1 MECAAAKLLL
11 VTSVGFQLV
20 SFIPIPFELT
30 YLIPIAMPVLLNNIC
45 PGKHHAGYGISS
57 GKLWKLRA
65 AVNYALAAGK
75 LVQVQ
80 RFCFRTGMAATLF
93 GQVNRNLNIIDT

>member
-1 MECAAAKLLL
+1 
-11 VTSVGFQLV
+11 
-20 SFIPIPFELT
+20 
-30 YLIPIAMPVLLNNIC
+30 MPVLLNNIC

-80 RFCFRTGMAATLF
+80 RFCFHNGMAM
-93 GQVNRNLNIIDT
+93 

>member
-1 MECAAAKLLL
+1 
-11 VTSVGFQLV
+11 
-20 SFIPIPFELT
+20 
-30 YLIPIAMPVLLNNIC
+30 MPVLLNNIC
-45 PGKHHAGYGISS
+45 PGKHHPGYGISS

-80 RFCFRTGMAATLF
+80 FFVFALKGLCEAADTLL
-93 GQVNRNLNIIDT
+93 GQVNRNSNIIVN

>member
-1 MECAAAKLLL
+1 
-11 VTSVGFQLV
+11 
-20 SFIPIPFELT
+20 
-30 YLIPIAMPVLLNNIC
+30 MPVLLNNIC
-45 PGKHHAGYGISS
+45 PGKHHPGYGISS

-80 RFCFRTGMAATLF
+80 RFCFRTGMAM
-93 GQVNRNLNIIDT
+93 

>member
-1 MECAAAKLLL
+1 
-11 VTSVGFQLV
+11 
-20 SFIPIPFELT
+20 
-30 YLIPIAMPVLLNNIC
+30 MPVLLNNIC
-45 PGKHHAGYGISS
+45 PGKHHPGYGISS

-80 RFCFRTGMAATLF
+80 CFLF
-93 GQVNRNLNIIDT
+93 LFSHWNGYVREQLLYSAK

>member
-1 MECAAAKLLL
+1 MCSGKA
-11 VTSVGFQLV
+11 
-20 SFIPIPFELT
+20 
-30 YLIPIAMPVLLNNIC
+30 LISHI
-45 PGKHHAGYGISS
+45 GKHHSGYGISS

-80 RFCFRTGMAATLF
+80 LF
-93 GQVNRNLNIIDT
+93 VFALD

>member
-1 MECAAAKLLL
+1 MVKDLGKDGMCSGKALISHIGRISTCLLY
-11 VTSVGFQLV
+11 SD
-20 SFIPIPFELT
+20 SFLTFLT

-45 PGKHHAGYGISS
+45 PGKHHPGYGISS

-80 RFCFRTGMAATLF
+80 RFCFRTGMAM
-93 GQVNRNLNIIDT
+93 